1 MVKILKQQ
9 SSVLSAG
16 KILMKQKMKIYP
28 HIIPQM
34 NLLNPEPTVTTKK
47 MPTPEIKV
55 PKNILELKNE
65 DEPEELDVNAD
76 TAAIETEM

>member
-1 MVKILKQQ
+1 MVKILKQL

-28 HIIPQM
+28 PIIPQM
-34 NLLNPEPTVTTKK
+34 NLLNLNKLLRPKK

-65 DEPEELDVNAD
+65 DKNEESDENAD
-76 TAAIETEM
+76 TAPLKLEM